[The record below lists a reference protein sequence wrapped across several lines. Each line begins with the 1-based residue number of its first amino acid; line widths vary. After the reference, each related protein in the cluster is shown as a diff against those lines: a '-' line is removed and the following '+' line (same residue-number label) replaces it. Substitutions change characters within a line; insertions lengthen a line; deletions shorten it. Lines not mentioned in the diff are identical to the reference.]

1 MNNRPDAVVPDLAAE
16 PLAWRVRKLPIPVT
30 VSFARSAGV
39 IETLEGAVWH
49 APGDAVLTGVQGEK
63 WPVRR
68 EVFATS
74 YDPVPPT
81 QSGQDGAY
89 LKRPLDGWALQLRS
103 TITISVGHHDDPL
116 RGHSGDWL
124 LQYSDGSYGVL
135 SDDIFRATYRQV

>member
-1 MNNRPDAVVPDLAAE
+1 MNRRLDAVVPDLAAE
-16 PLAWRVRKLPIPVT
+16 PLACRVRKLPIPVT
-30 VSFARSAGV
+30 VSFAKSAGV

-49 APGDAVLTGVQGEK
+49 APGDAILTGVQGEK
-63 WPVRR
+63 WPVRH

-81 QSGQDGAY
+81 PSGQDGAY
-89 LKRPLDGWALQLRS
+89 VKRPLDAWALQLRS
-103 TITISVGHHDDPL
+103 TTTISVGHHDDPL

-135 SDDIFRATYRQV
+135 SDDIFRATYQQV

>member
-16 PLAWRVRKLPIPVT
+16 PLAWRVRKRPIPVT
-30 VSFARSAGV
+30 VSFAKSAGV

-81 QSGQDGAY
+81 QSRQDGVY

-135 SDDIFRATYRQV
+135 SDDIFRATYQQV